1 MSFSYPRV
9 TMAAA
14 AVACAL
20 LAVAGCGSSGSSSG
34 SSPSSTG
41 SAGSAAPTG
50 ASLSVPENTALHAEL
65 PASVR
70 SAGTLV
76 AVNTG
81 SFPPYDILASTGGPL
96 SGASGEL
103 EQALGSLL
111 GIKITNVT
119 VSSLPTELTGMKTGR
134 YSLDLGPDGDFTSRE
149 GNADFIDWVTEH
161 VVFAVQK
168 GNPDN
173 ITSLGSTCGLKVSVM
188 EGGSAEQVLEGQ
200 STTCKQEGKPAVQ
213 VQSYQDQ
220 PTALLAVTSGRA
232 DAFFSSEAPLTYFVN
247 QTHGQLQLAGTGSA
261 NGFSKLYQGAMVT
274 KGSPLSNV
282 LLSAMQILFKDGI
295 YQKIMQ
301 QSQLQKNMIPAPGLD
316 LAAHSG

>member
-1 MSFSYPRV
+1 MSFSSPRV
-9 TMAAA
+9 TIAAA
-14 AVACAL
+14 AAACAL
-20 LAVAGCGSSGSSSG
+20 LAVAGCGSSGSG
-34 SSPSSTG
+34 GSPSSTG
-41 SAGSAAPTG
+41 SAGSAAPAAG
-50 ASLSVPENTALHAEL
+50 ASLNVPENAALHAEL
-65 PASVR
+65 PASVL
-70 SAGTLV
+70 SAGSLV

-81 SFPPYDILASTGGPL
+81 SFPPYDILASTGGAL

-119 VSSLPTELTGMKTGR
+119 VSSLPTELAGMKSGR
-134 YSLDLGPDGDFTSRE
+134 YSFDLGPDGDFTSRE

-168 GNPDN
+168 GNPAD
-173 ITSLGSTCGLKVSVM
+173 ITSLASTCGVKVSVM

-200 STTCKQEGKPAVQ
+200 SATCKQEGKPAVQ

-282 LLSAMQILFKDGI
+282 LLSAMQILFKDGV